1 MPGGHTT
8 NYVFLLGSAGL
19 DIDCLVDRPLIIPFV
34 EVTGFGVYILF
45 LVNKL
50 LSMLF
55 VKVTGV
61 GT

>member
-34 EVTGFGVYILF
+34 EVTGFGVYTVPGEQTANYALC
-45 LVNKL
+45 
-50 LSMLF
+50 
-55 VKVTGV
+55 
-61 GT
+61 